1 MSILKFKN
9 ADGTWNG
16 IAAFKGENGK
26 DGAIQYKA
34 GYGINIS
41 EDNTISATLDPSA
54 GITVD
59 TNPTEGSVNP
69 VSSGGVYNALSNKA
83 NKTDIP
89 TDLGDFTNG
98 PGYITEEKEE
108 DFNNSV
114 AASITAADI
123 SNWNSKQPAGNYIT
137 PDYLTANIIS
147 DLVKVHSYT
156 SSFSSADTGSYTSAP
171 VCEEAATLINNI
183 YNSGRKGLI
192 SIVYSD
198 GVSDII
204 NNLVS
209 VNTTLTSYNLV
220 SPRYNTFIRI
230 VGSWNSNVFTC
241 TAVSKYKL
249 LDNYYLAK
257 TNTTAYTPTS
267 DYHPATKLYV
277 DNKVSEGLAG
287 SGFLSEEADPTVP
300 VWVKGITEDDIL
312 NWNNK
317 ADSSAISGV
326 VEGILSNKGYITE
339 ETEPAFKA
347 SVAAN
352 ITQDDIDSWNA
363 KQNALSISPKYNEAS
378 NPIATIADIPTNYIT
393 QVNASDVGKDNYIKL
408 NSNNGTLINPY
419 TQLKN
424 MLVNNGIIDY
434 KKLLANFDL
443 YFIDNT
449 PYNGQPTTRYNVLQ
463 GDAYIVNHSEGAVY
477 NTATTGGTTIAG
489 TDGEYDTVIYFK
501 PYFTDI
507 EVIVSYYETA
517 RVEYSLYVNSAN
529 ILSGVGGN
537 YALKKSTTTIKFARY
552 TG

>member
-41 EDNTISATLDPSA
+41 EDNTISSTLDPSA

-89 TDLGDFTNG
+89 TDLGDFTNS

-108 DFNNSV
+108 AFNNST

-156 SSFSSADTGSYTSAP
+156 SPFGSADTGSYTSAP

-209 VNTTLTSYNLV
+209 VNTTLTSYNLM

-363 KQNALSISPKYNEAS
+363 KQNALSISDKYDGAS
-378 NPIATIADIPTNYIT
+378 NPIATIKDIPTDYIK
-393 QVNASDVGKDNYIKL
+393 QVNASKVIQDN
-408 NSNNGTLINPY
+408 NALINEAQTKLTNLY
-419 TQLKN
+419 TQLKTN
-424 MLVNNGIIDY
+424 AVVNGTVDY
-434 KKLLANFDL
+434 SKLIGNFDIRFNETSTL
-443 YFIDNT
+443 
-449 PYNGQPTTRYNVLQ
+449 NGVPSKYYSSLIGQ
-463 GDAYIVNHSEGAVY
+463 I
-477 NTATTGGTTIAG
+477 TAIQHCDEKEFNATALIGTTGY
-489 TDGEYDTVIYFK
+489 YDTKIIFESYLSGLDIR
-501 PYFTDI
+501 PSYAEITINQFT
-507 EVIVSYYETA
+507 
-517 RVEYSLYVNSAN
+517 LYVNEAN
-529 ILSGVGGN
+529 ILNGVEGT
-537 YALKKSTTTIKFARY
+537 YALARTRQSVNLTRY
-552 TG
+552 Q